1 MQNKNIIRIV
11 DNKKNVKECE
21 VILTVNYEKTGKDYI
36 VFTDHEM
43 DENGNMLAYA
53 NIYDAKGENLNL
65 MPVTTDEEWE
75 MLQTLL
81 TSSQKAVLKEKMEN
95 KN

>member
-1 MQNKNIIRIV
+1 MKNKNIIKIL
-11 DNKKNVKECE
+11 DENKKVKECE

-36 VFTDHEM
+36 IYTDHEM
-43 DENGNMLAYA
+43 DENGNLKAFA
-53 NIYDAKGENLNL
+53 NIYDPKGENLNL
-65 MPVTTDEEWE
+65 MPVTTDEEWD

-95 KN
+95 KE